1 MKVSIVT
8 VVYNNVSMVADA
20 IESVLNQD
28 YPDLEYILIDGASTD
43 GTTELVRMYQNRITR
58 VISEKDEGLYDAIN
72 KGIRMCSGDI
82 IGLLH
87 SDDFYPNNKV
97 VSSFVKAFEEK
108 NTDAV
113 YGDLVYVDKEDTQ
126 KVIRYWQ
133 SGEFDCESFYKGWMP
148 PHPALFIKKECYLK
162 YGVYDTRFKSAADYE
177 LTLRILLKNKIS
189 ATYLPIVMAS
199 MRTGGKSNSSLRN
212 RLMANIEDYKAW
224 KINDLQPKFYTRFM
238 KPLSKIPQYFHGITQ
253 EKLELVYAT
262 SNSYK
267 NNEVEV

>member
-43 GTTELVRMYQNRITR
+43 GTTELIRMYQNRITR
-58 VISEKDEGLYDAIN
+58 FISEKDEGLYDAIN

-87 SDDFYPNNKV
+87 SDDFYPTNKV
-97 VSSFVKAFEEK
+97 VSSFVKVFEEN

-126 KVIRYWQ
+126 KVI
-133 SGEFDCESFYKGWMP
+133 
-148 PHPALFIKKECYLK
+148 
-162 YGVYDTRFKSAADYE
+162 
-177 LTLRILLKNKIS
+177 
-189 ATYLPIVMAS
+189 
-199 MRTGGKSNSSLRN
+199 
-212 RLMANIEDYKAW
+212 
-224 KINDLQPKFYTRFM
+224 
-238 KPLSKIPQYFHGITQ
+238 
-253 EKLELVYAT
+253 
-262 SNSYK
+262 
-267 NNEVEV
+267 